1 MASAA
6 SSAAAAPAYPGAGL
20 LEPSSWHS
28 VVGAAKKHDAKV
40 LDDAKRRARG
50 DLNLAEWMKQGHAYN
65 PSLSDEPKPAGH
77 IATEHASSLS
87 VAAFRERY
95 EAPNLPV
102 LIDGCADAWPAA
114 RGAWHPAAL
123 FETYRHRK
131 FKAGEDDDGY
141 PVKVKLKYF
150 LRYAARQ
157 RDDSPLYIFDS
168 MYEQGAKDCAIRHDY
183 EVPPYFR
190 DGERGAR
197 RVRDQRSALGTR
209 DGDATLQRGVGDGAP
224 AR

>member
-1 MASAA
+1 MASSA
-6 SSAAAAPAYPGAGL
+6 SSAAAAPAHPGAGL
-20 LEPSSWHS
+20 LVSSSWHA
-28 VVGAAKKHDAKV
+28 VVGAPKKHDAKV
-40 LDDAKRRARG
+40 LDAAKRRARG
-50 DLNLAEWMKQGHAYN
+50 DLILAEWMKQGHAYN

-102 LIDGCADAWPAA
+102 LINGCADAWPAA

-123 FETYRHRK
+123 YKTYRHRK

-190 DGERGAR
+190 DGAWRRRPLERGTGAAASR
-197 RVRDQRSALGTR
+197 TR
-209 DGDATLQRGVGDGAP
+209 DRAP
-224 AR
+224 AS